1 MLQLNDVSSGYGAL
15 NVLWHVTLEV
25 GSNEIVAVIGSNG
38 AGKSTM
44 LRTISGVI
52 RPTSGIISFKGKTIN
67 RESPSRI
74 VRSGLVQVPEG
85 RLIISPLTVYNN
97 LLLGTYAVR
106 KQLSAAQLQMNI
118 DFVYGLFPI
127 LHERRR
133 QKAGTLSG
141 GEQQMLALGRAL
153 MSNPQLLLLD
163 EPSLGLSP
171 LVTSSI
177 FESLKQLNSQG
188 YSVLLVEQN
197 VLSALSLAQRAYV
210 LERGKITIFG
220 KADDLMHDPR
230 VKEAYLS

>member
-1 MLQLNDVSSGYGAL
+1 MRA
-15 NVLWHVTLEV
+15 
-25 GSNEIVAVIGSNG
+25 
-38 AGKSTM
+38 
-44 LRTISGVI
+44 
-52 RPTSGIISFKGKTIN
+52 
-67 RESPSRI
+67 
-74 VRSGLVQVPEG
+74 GLVQVPEG

-106 KQLSAAQLQMNI
+106 KQRSAAELRKNF
-118 DFVYGLFPI
+118 DFVYGLFPK
-127 LHERRR
+127 LHERRN

-171 LVTSSI
+171 LVTGTI
-177 FESLKQLNSQG
+177 FESLKALNSEG

-197 VLSALSLAQRAYV
+197 VLSALSISHRAYV
-210 LERGKITIFG
+210 LERGKITISG
-220 KADDLMHDPR
+220 KAADLMHDQR